1 MISYLNFSELNS
13 EPTFYTV
20 YPNGEMLSAEDLEFQ
35 MVQNHFLKNLPKD
48 SQTEITSVEFV
59 TNPALQQ
66 KYEDKKSEFKTNG
79 IPDEEIFAYHGNFAK
94 FDFFIKKNGILFP
107 KLF

>member
-1 MISYLNFSELNS
+1 
-13 EPTFYTV
+13 
-20 YPNGEMLSAEDLEFQ
+20 MLSAEDLEFQ

-79 IPDEEIFAYHGNFAK
+79 IPEEEIFAYHGNFAK
-94 FDFFIKKNGILFP
+94 FDFFYKEKMVFCYQNCSDL
-107 KLF
+107 L

>member
-1 MISYLNFSELNS
+1 
-13 EPTFYTV
+13 
-20 YPNGEMLSAEDLEFQ
+20 MLSAEDLEFQ

-66 KYEDKKSEFKTNG
+66 KYEDKKSEFQTNG
-79 IPDEEIFAYHGNFAK
+79 IPDEEIFAYHGNLIFYK
-94 FDFFIKKNGILFP
+94 ETSSKRISTSKCDTY
-107 KLF
+107 